1 MLQVVPGFPPTVV
14 AFKAL
19 GRVTRKDYEEV
30 LVPCVSRALEHQ
42 RRIRC
47 YYELGSEFS
56 GMDAGA
62 MWDDLKIGLGTLAS
76 WERVAVVTDV
86 DWMRHALNAL
96 RFLMPGELRVFPTQ
110 RAGEARDWI
119 VAA

>member
-1 MLQVVPGFPPTVV
+1 MLELVPGFPETVV
-14 AFKAL
+14 AFKAV
-19 GRVTRKDYEEV
+19 GRVTRKDDEDV
-30 LVPCVSRALEHQ
+30 LLPCVSRALE
-42 RRIRC
+42 REGRIRC

-62 MWDDLKIGLGTLAS
+62 MWEDMKIGLGTLAR
-76 WERVAVVTDV
+76 WERIALVTDV

-96 RFLMPGELRVFPTQ
+96 RFLLPGELRVFPTLQ
-110 RAGEARDWI
+110 AREARDWI